1 MSEVLTESDR
11 DMNKEILESLE
22 ILQNVALDDAI
33 HAESDAARNYYFGRM
48 VGFKL
53 AQRVMESEE

>member
-1 MSEVLTESDR
+1 
-11 DMNKEILESLE
+11 MNKEIIESLE

-33 HAESDAARNYYFGRM
+33 HAESDAARNYYLGRL